1 MSEHFHF
8 LFIISASAVIMHV
21 CREENAII
29 TASSGKQMFQASRKL
44 VVYNN
49 KIKYWLFELPQGD
62 FNTFDLFKCL
72 KKLLWVWMTVKTRTK
87 YKECTVRQFLTT
99 TNFWPASLLQIF
111 SLIVNSKK
119 KCLEQEYALQSKI
132 SYFRIRL

>member
-49 KIKYWLFELPQGD
+49 KIKY
-62 FNTFDLFKCL
+62 
-72 KKLLWVWMTVKTRTK
+72 
-87 YKECTVRQFLTT
+87 
-99 TNFWPASLLQIF
+99 
-111 SLIVNSKK
+111 
-119 KCLEQEYALQSKI
+119 
-132 SYFRIRL
+132 